1 MARHNVRDAIE
12 IIRGQ
17 RQVTDEQI
25 AEYMRDTNMDTAGAM
40 LNMWV
45 RIRMLRQLEQ
55 LNENMNELISR
66 FDAQKPGPGRP
77 RKG

>member
-55 LNENMNELISR
+55 LSENMNELISR
-66 FDAQKPGPGRP
+66 FDAQKPRPGRP

>member
-55 LNENMNELISR
+55 MNENINELISR
-66 FDAQKPGPGRP
+66 FDVQKPGPGRP